1 MQIVFF
7 SLIFPPPPRGQYS
20 SNLFFFFQI
29 GWRRYCCSILLVES
43 RLLASNPL
51 PLSRWPNI
59 PDILFHFHFH
69 IHFHFPFPHP
79 LSLSISTFT
88 FHVHFDFPYTLLL
101 SIPTFTFHTHFP
113 YPLSLF
119 IPTFTLK
126 LTLHNLFLRLVEGK
140 KLVSNLIP
148 LSRWPNIPAN
158 KIYGKSPANICLK
171 KKQYMSCFVLPQLH

>member
-1 MQIVFF
+1 MQIFFFFLFF
-7 SLIFPPPPRGQYS
+7 SSPHSLFPSY

-69 IHFHFPFPHP
+69 IHFHFPHP

-88 FHVHFDFPYTLLL
+88 FHVHFNFPYIYTF
-101 SIPTFTFHTHFP
+101 TFTFHSNQ
-113 YPLSLF
+113 SLVVQADPQLLLPRTRNLDAL
-119 IPTFTLK
+119 ILPFT
-126 LTLHNLFLRLVEGK
+126 
-140 KLVSNLIP
+140 
-148 LSRWPNIPAN
+148 IPAPR
-158 KIYGKSPANICLK
+158 KGS
-171 KKQYMSCFVLPQLH
+171 